1 MTEIKVSFKVF
12 VNDDN
17 DNPKSRLVKEFV
29 ENRVKDMG
37 NIILDAFDE
46 TIHDVEITEIKD

>member
-12 VNDDN
+12 VSDDK

-46 TIHDVEITEIKD
+46 TIHDVEITEIKN

>member
-12 VNDDN
+12 VSDDK

-29 ENRVKDMG
+29 KNRVKDMG